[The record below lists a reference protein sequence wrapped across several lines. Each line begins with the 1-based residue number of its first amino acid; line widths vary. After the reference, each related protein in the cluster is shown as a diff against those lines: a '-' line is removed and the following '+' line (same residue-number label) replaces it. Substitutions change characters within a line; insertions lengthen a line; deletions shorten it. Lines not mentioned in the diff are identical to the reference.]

1 VRAKALEIS
10 DGVRYYPAFLSAEQQ
25 QEWVKTLHVLVQ
37 QAPFFTPI
45 MPRTGKPFSVSMSNC
60 GSLGWV
66 SDIKGYRYQSMHPET
81 LKEWP
86 AMPPAFLKAWEALS
100 GYDLPPEAC
109 LINHYIEKA
118 RMGLHQDRD
127 EEDFSAPVLS
137 LSLGDSAVFRI
148 GGTKRNDPTQSFT
161 LHSGDALVFG
171 GAARLAFHG
180 VDRVLGGTSRL
191 LTPLFPEGGRFNL
204 TFRRVTKNGIERI

>member
-1 VRAKALEIS
+1 MSAQALTIS
-10 DGVRYYPAFLSAEQQ
+10 DGVRYYPAYLSDEQQ
-25 QEWVKTLHVLVQ
+25 QEWVKSILGLAQ
-37 QAPFFTPI
+37 RAPFFTPT
-45 MPRTGKPFSVSMSNC
+45 MPRTGKPFSVRMTNC

-86 AMPPAFLKAWEALS
+86 NMPPTFLKAWEELS
-100 GYDLPPEAC
+100 KYGHLPEAC
-109 LINHYIEKA
+109 LINLYEPNA

-127 EEDFSAPVLS
+127 EEDFEAPVLS
-137 LSLGDSAVFRI
+137 ISLGDSAVFRI
-148 GGTKRNDPTQSFT
+148 GGTKRTDSTQSLK

-180 VDRVLGGTSRL
+180 IDRVMGSTSRL
-191 LTPLFPEGGRFNL
+191 LTPLFLGGGRLNL
-204 TFRRVTKNGIERI
+204 TFRRVTKSKP